1 MKFMAKQNY
10 KYAPNG
16 EITATQWMEK
26 LWYLYSQKLNIINL
40 LAERE
45 QERKLLEILG
55 KLLLRIDRNDHRID
69 FFIMQVRHY
78 SDIGDLNKAE
88 EMADQLMEMIEAGTA
103 KNIMRQA
110 YEWRALI
117 SREKT
122 QIQQALQYYRKAEKY
137 AENDLS
143 RASIWLDKGLTL
155 VYGNELNEAE
165 DLIRRSITVFEKYN
179 SIDNLGDAY
188 NNLGICLR
196 GQNRTAETIQAYASA
211 VKHYDRAGYKLGSA
225 VVSGNVSEMYWHQ
238 GDYDRAFALA
248 RRCLELGKE
257 AEDLISVG
265 LGNEMMG
272 QMYVDLANYHKGIEH
287 LQASIAAVRKVND
300 RPTEAVT
307 NGYLAHC
314 YSLMECPGDAERHL
328 ELALEIGR
336 ELAETELS
344 ARLEL
349 VSLQVLSCLRPP
361 GEVVELLDRHLCR
374 DGRALRKNDRCV
386 LLYGKMQALARQG
399 RWPEAREEYITLQM
413 ELSEIVHKSFALQVH
428 SLGHQIF
435 TALGEPGRA
444 GEQQEI
450 ARQLLD
456 EILKHLTDNSLR
468 NCFLSKGEV
477 MSIREPG

>member
-1 MKFMAKQNY
+1 MAKQNY
-10 KYAPNG
+10 KYASDG
-16 EITATQWMEK
+16 EITAAQWMEK

-40 LAERE
+40 LAERV
-45 QERKLLEILG
+45 QERELLETLG
-55 KLLLRIDRNDHRID
+55 KLLLRIDRNDHQID
-69 FFIMQVRHY
+69 FLIMQVRHF
-78 SDIGDLNKAE
+78 SVIGDLNKAE
-88 EMADQLMEMIEAGTA
+88 ELADRLLEVIEADTD
-103 KNIMRQA
+103 KNIIRQA

-117 SREKT
+117 AREKT
-122 QIQQALQYYRKAEKY
+122 LTRQALQYYQEAEKH
-137 AENDLS
+137 ADSDLA
-143 RASIWLDKGLTL
+143 RAGIWLDKGLTL
-155 VYGNELNEAE
+155 VYGNQLQPAE
-165 DLIRRSITVFEKYN
+165 SLLRQAITVYERFN
-179 SIDNLGDAY
+179 SVDILGDAY

-248 RRCLELGKE
+248 RRCLELGRE

-272 QMYVDLANYHKGIEH
+272 QMYVDLADYHKGIEH
-287 LQASIAAVRKVND
+287 LRASIAAVREVND

-314 YSLMECPGDAERHL
+314 YSLMDCPGDAERHL
-328 ELALEIGR
+328 DLALEIGR
-336 ELAETELS
+336 EIEETELS

-349 VSLQVLSCLRPP
+349 VRLRVLSCLRPP
-361 GEVVELLDRHLCR
+361 GEAVELIDRYLCR
-374 DGRALRKNDRCV
+374 DGRALRKNDRCL
-386 LLYGKMQALARQG
+386 LLYGKMRALARQG
-399 RWPEAREEYITLQM
+399 RWPEAREEYITLKT

-444 GEQQEI
+444 GEQREI